1 MGVKQREA
9 ESDAETILAI
19 ESFEKEKKTV
29 MKQIEQKQIEN
40 KHDHSFA
47 REWVKKLKEKCDV
60 LSDKLLAIEI
70 ELAED
75 VDNSLRSFLNILG
88 EHSRGM

>member
-1 MGVKQREA
+1 
-9 ESDAETILAI
+9 
-19 ESFEKEKKTV
+19 